1 VNKFYDLLWV
11 KRIAYQQLQK
21 IKKLTPA
28 LTLPGSQAMDIE
40 SRLNEYYSSVNILRH
55 NSIQL
60 EQLVQDLIV
69 SKLNGIEIACP

>member
-28 LTLPGSQAMDIE
+28 LTLPGSQAKDIE